1 METYCGKSCEGC
13 AQREALCCPGCKA
26 GPGRSYGG
34 ECEIAQCCRQKGHE
48 TCGTCAFQ
56 GACTLLR
63 SRDRQAEYRRRNREA
78 EERRQEAL
86 ARRVPF
92 LRQWLWILFW
102 LIVPSVI
109 ASILGNENMAKVAPQ
124 VYLVGSMLN
133 AVCSIAYGA
142 ILIKMSQEEERYRVA
157 GICTLVPALI
167 SALLLVFSRGEELTG
182 FWLIILIPAAIV
194 ALVGEY
200 YEFVALSAVLV
211 GIDDVLSDKWST
223 LWKWYV
229 GCMAGAIGSVVLL
242 FFVTF
247 LGLIVFIAS
256 GIGLIVVS
264 IVKLVYLYRTAMAFR
279 TFTV

>member
-1 METYCGKSCEGC
+1 METYCGKSCEEC
-13 AQREALCCPGCKA
+13 TQKEALCCPGCKV

-34 ECEIAQCCRQKGHE
+34 ECEIAQCSRQKGHE

-56 GACTLLR
+56 GSCALLR
-63 SRDRQAEYRRRNREA
+63 SRDRQVEYRRRNQEIQ
-78 EERRQEAL
+78 ERRQEEL

-109 ASILGNENMAKVAPQ
+109 ASILGNENVAKVAPQ
-124 VYLVGSMLN
+124 VYLVGSILG

-167 SALLLVFSRGEELTG
+167 NALLLAFSGGEELTG

-200 YEFVALSAVLV
+200 YEFVAHSAVLV
-211 GIDDVLSDKWST
+211 GVDDILSDKWTT

-247 LGLIVFIAS
+247 LGLIVFIVS

-279 TFTV
+279 YFTV